1 MGRRVAILHPAV
13 VPAAEKVALRI
24 EQGRA
29 NGNASFAE
37 TFPGFVNR
45 DAKEVVMVD
54 WQQ

>member
-1 MGRRVAILHPAV
+1 VCRRVAILDAAI
-13 VPAAEKVALRI
+13 VPAAEKVPKRI
-24 EQGRA
+24 KKRRA

-45 DAKEVVMVD
+45 DAKEGVMVD